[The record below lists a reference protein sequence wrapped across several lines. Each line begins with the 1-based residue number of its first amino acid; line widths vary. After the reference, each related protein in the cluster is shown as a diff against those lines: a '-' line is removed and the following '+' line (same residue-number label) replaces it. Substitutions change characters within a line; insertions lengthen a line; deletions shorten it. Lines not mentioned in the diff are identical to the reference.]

1 MPLSLRVW
9 KVVSGVSVLGRWSIL
24 YWDDA
29 DRVSLFSERKREA
42 SAKRCRVCRTRM
54 SQSTS
59 SSRMRAEV
67 RFCST
72 ILCFV
77 SYMIGHEV

>member
-1 MPLSLRVW
+1 MEGRWDVMPLSLSMW
-9 KVVSGVSVLGRWSIL
+9 NVVSDVSVFGRLSIL
-24 YWDDA
+24 YWDEDE
-29 DRVSLFSERKREA
+29 RTSLFSARKREA
-42 SAKRCRVCRTRM
+42 RAKRWRFCRMRM

-72 ILCFV
+72 ILLLD
-77 SYMIGHEV
+77 